1 MKVKRISGSGSVQS
15 FSAAVPAEQFESVM
29 DGRLNEYARDAKI
42 DGFRKGKVPMTIIR
56 RRFGNEVET
65 AIASDF
71 LQSAVEQALA
81 EHDLVPLDVVPERM
95 PKRAPG
101 APLDL
106 QFTVHGVATFKVAPF
121 DGLEI
126 DVPVVDVTDADVDA
140 EITEFSY
147 MFGATEPAETDFG
160 ARSEDTVVAELF
172 DRSDPANP
180 KRIPVGG
187 LATPKSFQRTWGEAA
202 DIEGIRAGEHREFQ
216 VSPLPGNCYD
226 KPFTLGV
233 LARAVH
239 KREPASM
246 EDLMKRLSA
255 ETEPDLRANVRT
267 MLEHA
272 MTSGS
277 ERLKV
282 VRLIDKLV
290 KANRLKLPDPYV
302 DKVAAAYDAG
312 QSSPI
317 VPSEHQVSADQLAR
331 SSIVAE
337 LLLSKI
343 ADDHDIQVSREEIVR
358 FVVQNVDPN
367 QRNAEDVIR
376 QRLADTE
383 VVKMVAVRIRREK
396 ALGLA
401 MKEAQ
406 LNETQIS
413 NDEMR
418 RMMATIPPIT
428 LEARMPGSAAG
439 PAAAASGAA
448 S

>member
-1 MKVKRISGSGSVQS
+1 MQS
-15 FSAAVPAEQFESVM
+15 FSAAVPADQFESVM

-56 RRFGNEVET
+56 RRFGSEVES

-81 EHDLVPLDVVPERM
+81 DHDLVPLDVVPERM

-121 DGLEI
+121 DRLEI
-126 DVPVVDVTDADVDA
+126 DVPVVDVTEADVDA
-140 EITEFSY
+140 EVTEFSY

-187 LATPKSFQRTWGEAA
+187 LATPTSFQRTWGEAA

-216 VSPLPGNCYD
+216 VSPLPGNCYA

-290 KANRLKLPDPYV
+290 KANRLNLPEPYV

-317 VPSEHQVSADQLAR
+317 VPSEHQVSSDQLAR

-343 ADDHDIQVSREEIVR
+343 ADDHDIQVNREEIVR

-428 LEARMPGSAAG
+428 LEARMPGGAAD